1 MTHTSFSRLVVTT
14 ALLASIASASP
25 VLTHESKIG
34 DRVVKRNI
42 VQGACSEED
51 FGRFAADYSAG
62 IVYANRVN
70 DIINEDS
77 FYLATFWP
85 SDRLTEEDV
94 DNYKTNYLQPYAGL
108 SNAGDITVN
117 INCRNT
123 ANEACTQQPEN
134 APPGYVSYA
143 VTNPDDD
150 SITLCD
156 EYFTLPPD
164 SVANEAWCS
173 EDPIRSLDEF
183 ETGGFTL
190 LHEFSHLD
198 YRLQPRLLD
207 YAYGSARCADLAEE
221 DGEAAYNNADSWMLI
236 ALGTYWA
243 DKCGRDIPSSEE

>member
-1 MTHTSFSRLVVTT
+1 M
-14 ALLASIASASP
+14 
-25 VLTHESKIG
+25 
-34 DRVVKRNI
+34 
-42 VQGACSEED
+42 
-51 FGRFAADYSAG
+51 
-62 IVYANRVN
+62 N

-117 INCRNT
+117 INCRDT

-183 ETGGFTL
+183 ETGGKHQLYSF
-190 LHEFSHLD
+190 
-198 YRLQPRLLD
+198 
-207 YAYGSARCADLAEE
+207 
-221 DGEAAYNNADSWMLI
+221 
-236 ALGTYWA
+236 
-243 DKCGRDIPSSEE
+243 